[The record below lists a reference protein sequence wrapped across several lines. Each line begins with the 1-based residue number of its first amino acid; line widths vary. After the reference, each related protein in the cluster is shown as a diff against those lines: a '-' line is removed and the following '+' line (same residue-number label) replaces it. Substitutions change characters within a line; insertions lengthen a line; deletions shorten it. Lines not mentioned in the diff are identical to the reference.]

1 VFGASWDW
9 RGFDFDRDMPV
20 VNARLDPI
28 VNDATRGSLAAF
40 AARGGRLI
48 VFHGLAD
55 TLVPP
60 GQSVAFFDRQ
70 AALMGGARRLSA
82 SARLFMVPGM
92 MHCGGGTG
100 PDAFNTTLGIPPRP
114 PSDDA
119 QHDLFSALIA
129 WSERRE
135 APDRIV
141 ATRFTTREERR
152 VEMQRPL
159 CPHPRR
165 AVYRGTGPTAA
176 ASSFRCEGPR
186 AQTRGSAR

>member
-1 VFGASWDW
+1 MFGADW
-9 RGFDFDRDMPV
+9 NWRNFNFDRDMPIV
-20 VNARLDPI
+20 DARLGPI

-40 AARGGRLI
+40 AARGGKLI

-55 TLVPP
+55 TLVPT

-70 AALMGGARRLSA
+70 AAQMGGMSRLSE
-82 SARLFMVPGM
+82 SARLFLAPGV

-119 QHDLFSALIA
+119 QHDLFTALIA
-129 WSERRE
+129 WSERGE
-135 APDRIV
+135 APDRII
-141 ATRFTTREERR
+141 ATRFSAEAPST

-159 CPHPRR
+159 CPHPQR
-165 AVYRGTGPTAA
+165 AVYRGTGSTQM
-176 ASSFRCEGPR
+176 ASSFRCEGAWR
-186 AQTRGSAR
+186 R